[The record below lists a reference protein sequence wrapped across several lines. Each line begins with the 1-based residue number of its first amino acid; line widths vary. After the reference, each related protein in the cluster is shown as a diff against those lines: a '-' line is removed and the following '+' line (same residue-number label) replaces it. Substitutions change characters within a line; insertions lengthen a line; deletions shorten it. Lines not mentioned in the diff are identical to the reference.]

1 MSAFD
6 FTDSLI
12 VYLWSLLILVEL
24 QYNLTYTS
32 PDLAPQFAG
41 IVREEHL

>member
-1 MSAFD
+1 M
-6 FTDSLI
+6 
-12 VYLWSLLILVEL
+12 VPLILVEL

-41 IVREEHL
+41 IVREEHLVYTNAFDDLR